1 MSKKVL
7 IIRPKVMLDRKIME
21 QISKDL
27 PESLKNFGVIL
38 LDPCLDYEFG
48 EINGVIWEG
57 EEKEEKTPSVD
68 WDAIFTEL
76 ENLERDAYIDYDNYK
91 SGWNDALEHAKRVIE
106 QYKEKEEN

>member
-27 PESLKNFGVIL
+27 TGSLKNFGAIL
-38 LDPCLDYEFG
+38 LNPCLDYEFG
-48 EINGVIWEG
+48 EIDGVIWDGSEK
-57 EEKEEKTPSVD
+57 KEEKKSEVD

-91 SGWNDALEHAKRVIE
+91 SGWNDALEHAKRLLLRAKDE
-106 QYKEKEEN
+106 AE